1 MKKEILTFKIDGLT
15 PETLPMVRLAEY
27 MTELAQLFSNTE
39 RVHFD
44 KVKKG
49 SAVLQAWIE
58 PQAVPKV
65 HSRLEVANSPDAP
78 ADIAKA
84 FRSLNRMLRDDDSI
98 GALKKG
104 TATIIKFPGK
114 KTPLAQTFRVHEAGI
129 LDGIV
134 IRVGGIDESV
144 PIWIQ
149 DQQGNVHK
157 NCHTRN
163 RSSAKELAKHY
174 LGPVIRLAGTAK
186 SVRGQD
192 EEWQLEEFTV
202 DTFEVLDAAPLSVA
216 VDAIR
221 GIKGNAWDDYDDPL
235 AELKDIREGS

>member
-15 PETLPMVRLAEY
+15 PETLPMVRLAAY
-27 MTELAQLFSNTE
+27 MVELGQLFSNAE

-49 SAVLQAWIE
+49 SAILQAWVE

-65 HSRLEVANSPDAP
+65 QSRLKVADSPDAP
-78 ADIAKA
+78 PDIAKA
-84 FRSLNRMLRDDDSI
+84 FRSLNRMLRDDDST

-104 TATIIKFPGK
+104 IATIIKFPGK
-114 KTPLAQTFRVHEAGI
+114 KAPLAQTFRVHETGV

-149 DQQGNVHK
+149 DQEGKVHK

-163 RSSAKELAKHY
+163 RSTAKELAKHY
-174 LGPVIRLAGTAK
+174 LGPIVRLVGAAK
-186 SVRGQD
+186 SVRDQEG
-192 EEWQLEEFTV
+192 EWNLEEFTV
-202 DTFEVLDAAPLSVA
+202 DTFEVLDTAPLSAA
-216 VDAIR
+216 VEAIR
-221 GIKGNAWDDYDDPL
+221 GINGNAWDDYDDPL
-235 AELKDIREGS
+235 AELKDIRGGS

>member
-15 PETLPMVRLAEY
+15 PETLPMLRLAAY
-27 MTELAQLFSNTE
+27 MVELAQLFSNAE
-39 RVHFD
+39 RVHFE

-58 PQAVPKV
+58 PQAAPKV
-65 HSRLEVANSPDAP
+65 QSRLQSADSPDAP
-78 ADIAKA
+78 PDIAKA
-84 FRSLNRMLRDDDSI
+84 FRTLNRMLREDDST
-98 GALKKG
+98 GALRKG

-114 KTPLAQTFRVHEAGI
+114 KAPLAQTFRVHEAGV

-149 DQQGNVHK
+149 DQQGTVHK

-163 RSSAKELAKHY
+163 RSTAKELARHY
-174 LGPVIRLAGTAK
+174 LGPIIRLTGAAK
-186 SVRGQD
+186 SVRNQEG
-192 EEWQLEEFTV
+192 EWELEEFTV
-202 DTFEVLDAAPLSVA
+202 DTFDVLDAAPLAEA
-216 VDAIR
+216 VETIR
-221 GIKGNAWDDYDDPL
+221 GMKGNAWNDYDDPL